1 MKKQF
6 GLLLGVFLLSSTSL
20 IFGQKATNIKINE
33 VVTKNTS
40 GVQDEFGQREA
51 WVEIVNAS
59 FSTFNVRGMYITT
72 DRSVLNPN
80 MNVSERITK
89 MSIIPN
95 EEVRTN
101 LTARQHLLFF
111 CNSNPAKGSLYLSV
125 KINPQKPLWIA
136 LYDGNATDIVDSV
149 TVPTLSC
156 NESYA
161 RIHDGAAK
169 WEKKDSASVTP
180 GISNYIRTSES
191 KVAKVKRE
199 DPYGLGIT
207 VLAMG
212 IVFFCLFLMYAFFR
226 IFGIV
231 MERKAKAKNVVN
243 AKPIR
248 AVFDTDNKTGI
259 ISQDGLKSNRIDK
272 EIYIAVIAM
281 AIKQY
286 QDNVHDVE
294 SGIITI
300 KPKHTSW
307 NDEAMELIH
316 FMD

>member
-80 MNVSERITK
+80 MTVSERITK
-89 MSIIPN
+89 MSMIPN

-161 RIHDGAAK
+161 RIHDGAAQ

-191 KVAKVKRE
+191 KVAKVKRQ
-199 DPYGLGIT
+199 DPHGIGIS

-212 IVFFCLFLMYAFFR
+212 IVFFCLLLM
-226 IFGIV
+226 
-231 MERKAKAKNVVN
+231 
-243 AKPIR
+243 
-248 AVFDTDNKTGI
+248 
-259 ISQDGLKSNRIDK
+259 
-272 EIYIAVIAM
+272 
-281 AIKQY
+281 
-286 QDNVHDVE
+286 
-294 SGIITI
+294 
-300 KPKHTSW
+300 
-307 NDEAMELIH
+307 
-316 FMD
+316 